1 VARLEEAGDLQPL
14 VDHEDALWW
23 RLKLKML
30 ALSSLQCT
38 IAHQESRLL
47 WIKEGDAPTKSLHV
61 HANAR
66 RRKKS
71 IRTLEHDGQVLVAE
85 ESKAQA
91 FFGFFNGVLGT
102 PPTHACIIN
111 FQTLGLPTCNLSD
124 LGKHFTEDEIWGGG
138 GGVIRLLPPDK
149 APGPDGFTGRFL
161 QAAWPIIRANVM
173 AAFDTFWH
181 LDTRNLHNVN
191 DALMVLLPKSA
202 EAITVKDF
210 SPISLIHDWEAC
222 LKGPGQ

>member
-1 VARLEEAGDLQPL
+1 MARFLKSWSDCFVGSMCLQLQITRDVAARLEEAGDLQPL
-14 VDHEDALWW
+14 ADHEDALWW

-38 IAHQESRLL
+38 IARQESRLL

-61 HANAR
+61 HANVH

-124 LGKHFTEDEIWGGG
+124 LGKHFIEDEIWGG
-138 GGVIRLLPPDK
+138 
-149 APGPDGFTGRFL
+149 
-161 QAAWPIIRANVM
+161 
-173 AAFDTFWH
+173 H
-181 LDTRNLHNVN
+181 
-191 DALMVLLPKSA
+191 
-202 EAITVKDF
+202 
-210 SPISLIHDWEAC
+210 
-222 LKGPGQ
+222 